1 MVTTELAAIA
11 IVIVA
16 GLVRGTTGFGG
27 AMLMTPVL
35 SVLYPPV
42 NAVVIALLLETAAA
56 LVMFPDAVAKST
68 VAYVVVPHITGGR
81 DSTYRR
87 LLVADPRPR
96 SSPGR

>member
-1 MVTTELAAIA
+1 MVMTELAAIA

-27 AMLMTPVL
+27 AMLVTPVL

-56 LVMFPDAVAKST
+56 W
-68 VAYVVVPHITGGR
+68 
-81 DSTYRR
+81 
-87 LLVADPRPR
+87 
-96 SSPGR
+96 